1 LGIAFCG
8 YLMVSL
14 PLVTWLRF
22 FIWMAVGMVIFFA
35 YSRRRSLL
43 AQQA

>member
-1 LGIAFCG
+1 
-8 YLMVSL
+8 
-14 PLVTWLRF
+14 VTWLRF
-22 FIWMAVGMVIFFA
+22 FIWMAVGMVIFFG